1 LKPLDGSLQQ
11 KKSNGLKNH
20 KINLPHKSYAK
31 SKSNSKESKG
41 HANQG
46 FAQESNSQT
55 ETIMSREQQKL
66 WEKIAMAI
74 AISAVGWL
82 FWTTSQNSIAIARG
96 EERDTAIT
104 KLLTVSIEAEKE
116 HNTEQN
122 QTTKDL
128 TKAVDALKETV
139 FEMKGVFSALDFTQG
154 NNE

>member
-1 LKPLDGSLQQ
+1 
-11 KKSNGLKNH
+11 
-20 KINLPHKSYAK
+20 
-31 SKSNSKESKG
+31 
-41 HANQG
+41 
-46 FAQESNSQT
+46 
-55 ETIMSREQQKL
+55 MSREQQKL